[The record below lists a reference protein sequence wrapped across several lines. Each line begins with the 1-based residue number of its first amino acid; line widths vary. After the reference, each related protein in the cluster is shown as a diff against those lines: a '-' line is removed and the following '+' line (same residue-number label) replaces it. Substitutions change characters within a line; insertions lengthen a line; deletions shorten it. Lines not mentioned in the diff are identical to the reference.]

1 MEVTDRVHI
10 VAQGW
15 EVDRVVD
22 PIYEL
27 KADKVVFVQGSD
39 ADPLTAFE
47 REMLEDIDDTD
58 RLELEIRPADLTDLD
73 SVLQAF
79 TQAVKDHEGDDVYI
93 NVSTGTNVAGI
104 AGMMAAQTS
113 DATPF
118 YVKPAFTDQDGS
130 ESVPKPEE
138 PVIENPGE
146 IRELPVFELRGPSPE
161 QLRVLAYLYG
171 CEGATKK
178 ELIAFAE
185 GEQLPFIANTE
196 AESDEGRYRLLETHV
211 IDPLTDGG
219 YVTVEKAGRK
229 KVVHIE
235 QRGVDALAANPLDA
249 DTLEALSDGKL
260 GSDSESRD
268 VSTPFSQRRPGANPT
283 PFSERN
289 PEANPT
295 PFSERWPDEEDSS
308 PSDSG

>member
-79 TQAVKDHEGDDVYI
+79 TQAVKDHEDDDVYI
-93 NVSTGTNVAGI
+93 NISTGPNVAGI
-104 AGMMAAQTS
+104 AGMMAAQSS

-118 YVKPAFTDQDGS
+118 YVELTPAETGS
-130 ESVPKPEE
+130 DDIPVPEE
-138 PVIENPGE
+138 PIFPAAGDIE
-146 IRELPVFELRGPSPE
+146 ELPVFELEGPSPD
-161 QLRVLAYLYG
+161 QLEILGYLYG
-171 CEGATKK
+171 RAGARKK
-178 ELIAFAE
+178 ELITFAE
-185 GEQLPFIANTE
+185 DRELSFIANTE

>member
-1 MEVTDRVHI
+1 MDVTDRVH
-10 VAQGW
+10 VAAHGW
-15 EVDRVVD
+15 EVARIVD

-27 KADKVVFVQGSD
+27 KADTVVLILPENE
-39 ADPLTAFE
+39 AYMAEFE
-47 REMLEDIDDTD
+47 YEMLGDLESAD
-58 RLELEIRPADLTDLD
+58 RIELQSRRANLYDLD

-211 IDPLTDGG
+211 IEPLTDGG
-219 YVTVEKAGRK
+219 YVSVEKAGRK
-229 KVVHIE
+229 KVVHI
-235 QRGVDALAANPLDA
+235 QGRGVDALAAFPLDSGTL
-249 DTLEALSDGKL
+249 DTLRSAG
-260 GSDSESRD
+260 G
-268 VSTPFSQRRPGANPT
+268 
-283 PFSERN
+283 SERKISVEN
-289 PEANPT
+289 LH
-295 PFSERWPDEEDSS
+295 EEHPIPWGAAPPGHSGDLFKGQTGTGTTATHTED
-308 PSDSG
+308 SDSGSDE